1 MKTLT
6 LSQRRILWRS
16 LNCFD
21 VLDTTVKEKEN
32 FSKLTYSEIPFSEMS
47 NMWNKC
53 AKKLQSCPNADD
65 FYAKVQRKTPSQMN
79 RWLIRSFILHKYDRY
94 DREIL
99 PPNS

>member
-6 LSQRRILWRS
+6 LSQGRILWRS

-32 FSKLTYSEIPFSEMS
+32 FSELRIARSHSVNMT

-65 FYAKVQRKTPSQMN
+65 FYAKVQRKTPPQMN
-79 RWLIRSFILHKYDRY
+79 RWLIRSFILHKYERY
-94 DREIL
+94 EGEIL

>member
-21 VLDTTVKEKEN
+21 VLDTTVKKKKTLQN
-32 FSKLTYSEIPFSEMS
+32 SRTARSHSVNMS

-65 FYAKVQRKTPSQMN
+65 FYAKVQRTTPLTNELLVDQKFHP
-79 RWLIRSFILHKYDRY
+79 IQI
-94 DREIL
+94 
-99 PPNS
+99 